1 MASRDPFP
9 GMTQIGPSVYSYIP
23 LQGRQDPSAPKLVV
37 LCSWMAAHPTHI
49 TKYITGYQSLF
60 PTAQILLIRSEAPDI
75 IYRSAATL
83 RRRIQPALD
92 IVRSTCTKG
101 PSRPEIL
108 LHVFSNG
115 GSHQATN
122 LLRTYLSTVGQRF
135 PIHAK
140 ILDSCPGRGNL
151 KRSYLA
157 LSAPFD
163 RQPVYLR
170 LPSILAVVIILCI
183 HWLLVTSLLFENPI
197 ETIRRGLNDEN
208 VARETR
214 RVYIYSDAD
223 RMVHWQE
230 VEDHAADAKS
240 KGFSLE
246 LERFEGSGHAA
257 HVRVGGGGRYWQIVR
272 DLWRESSKD
281 IDEA

>member
-9 GMTQIGPSVYSYIP
+9 GMTQVGPSIYSYVP
-23 LQGRQDPSAPKLVV
+23 LQERHDPSAPNLVI

-49 TKYITGYQSLF
+49 TKYITSYQSLF

-75 IYRSAATL
+75 IYRSRATL

-92 IVRSTCTKG
+92 IVRSTCAKE
-101 PSRPEIL
+101 PLSPEIL

-122 LLRTYLSTVGQRF
+122 LLRNYLSTAGQRF

-140 ILDSCPGRGNL
+140 ILDSCPGRGNF

-170 LPSILAVVIILCI
+170 LPSSLAVVVVLCI
-183 HWLLVTSLLFENPI
+183 HWILVTSLLFENPI
-197 ETIRRGLNDEN
+197 ETIRQGLNDKHI
-208 VARETR
+208 ARETK

-230 VEDHAADAKS
+230 VEDHAAAAKR
-240 KGFSLE
+240 KGFAVDM
-246 LERFEGSGHAA
+246 ERFEGSGHAA
-257 HVRVGGGGRYWQIVR
+257 HVRVGGGERYWRIVK
-272 DLWRESSKD
+272 DLWRESSKG
-281 IDEA
+281 IDEV

>member
-9 GMTQIGPSVYSYIP
+9 GMNQIGPSVYSYVP
-23 LQGRQDPSAPKLVV
+23 LQERQDPSAPKLVV
-37 LCSWMAAHPTHI
+37 LCSWMAAHSTHI

-75 IYRSAATL
+75 IYRSKATL
-83 RRRIQPALD
+83 RRRSEPAIDL
-92 IVRSTCTKG
+92 VRSTCAKE
-101 PSRPEIL
+101 PSGPEIL

-115 GSHQATN
+115 GSHQAMN
-122 LLRTYLSTVGQRF
+122 LFQNYQASVGQRF

-140 ILDSCPGRGNL
+140 ILDSCPGRGNF

-163 RQPVYLR
+163 RQPIYLR
-170 LPSILAVVIILCI
+170 LPSSLAVVIILCI
-183 HWLLVTSLLFENPI
+183 HWILVTSRIIENPI
-197 ETIRRGLNDEN
+197 ETIRQGLNDKQMT
-208 VARETR
+208 RETN

-223 RMVHWQE
+223 RMVHWEE
-230 VEDHAADAKS
+230 VEDHAADARS
-240 KGFSLE
+240 KGFAVD

-257 HVRVGGGGRYWQIVR
+257 HVRVGGGERYWQIVK
-272 DLWRESSKD
+272 DLWRESSK
-281 IDEA
+281 A

>member
-1 MASRDPFP
+1 
-9 GMTQIGPSVYSYIP
+9 
-23 LQGRQDPSAPKLVV
+23 
-37 LCSWMAAHPTHI
+37 MAAHSTHI

-75 IYRSAATL
+75 IYRSKATL
-83 RRRIQPALD
+83 RRRTQPAIDLL
-92 IVRSTCTKG
+92 RSCKE
-101 PSRPEIL
+101 PSQIL

-115 GSHQATN
+115 GSHQAIN
-122 LLRTYLSTVGQRF
+122 LIQNYQSSVGQRF

-140 ILDSCPGRGNL
+140 ILDSCPGRGNF

-170 LPSILAVVIILCI
+170 LPSNLAVVIILCI
-183 HWLLVTSLLFENPI
+183 HWILVTLRIIENPI
-197 ETIRRGLNDEN
+197 KIIRRGLNEQT
-208 VARETR
+208 RETN

-230 VEDHAADAKS
+230 VEDHAADARS
-240 KGFSLE
+240 K
-246 LERFEGSGHAA
+246 
-257 HVRVGGGGRYWQIVR
+257 
-272 DLWRESSKD
+272 
-281 IDEA
+281 